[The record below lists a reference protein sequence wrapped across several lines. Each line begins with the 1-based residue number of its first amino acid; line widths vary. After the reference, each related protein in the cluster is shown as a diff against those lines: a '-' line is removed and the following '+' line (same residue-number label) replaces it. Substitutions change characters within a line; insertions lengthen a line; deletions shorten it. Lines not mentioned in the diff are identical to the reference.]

1 MNHYSS
7 SIFAIIVALI
17 LPVGAMA
24 GQCDAHFTFDGDLQD
39 TGGNG
44 YHGQMIGKDGASAT
58 PRFVEGKQGRA
69 LELVG
74 DSAMRSFL
82 DLHFDTCPQVTVTAW
97 IQVTGTERKGIQYLF
112 STGSGIG
119 PGIRVSGTNL
129 MLRGSANGIIQRDA
143 IRANAGWMF
152 VAGAYD
158 YKNGIYTLYSR
169 NRIVDKEMGESRKA
183 PEEAIWVGAFNDGLA
198 GPAAGILIDDLR
210 IYGQVLS
217 ADELRA
223 AQIKAAAAPGTETQ
237 VATTTPTSDALP
249 TCSTQSDCSP
259 GNYCAWDNTC
269 HPESHAPKQ
278 MFEVMQAPPVEG
290 FILDENARL
299 TDEEGS
305 SESDSPPADAP
316 VAAIVAPHPAGAPR
330 ESALAGFGGDIQ
342 RRIDLGDSFLSK
354 IKWDQPGDRPCH
366 IVIGGDDESFGRA
379 EFACGTGSI
388 GQISPPPPLNYA
400 DADFEREV
408 RLRNGVIVRITVCN
422 NQRNHRLKGIR
433 IWGQTINPDGT
444 TIYQS
449 ETDSEEFPNCGGW
462 SSSVLCPTDHV
473 ATGLVVEANDL
484 GGDNRAE
491 IVGLRLICRR
501 ISVEG

>member
-1 MNHYSS
+1 MKNYSNQV
-7 SIFAIIVALI
+7 FVAIAALFFSVA
-17 LPVGAMA
+17 AFA
-24 GQCDAHFTFDGDLQD
+24 GQCDAYFTFDGDLQD

-44 YHGQMIGKDGASAT
+44 YHGQMIGKDGALAM
-58 PRFVEGKQGRA
+58 PGFVEGKQGKA

-74 DSAMRSFL
+74 DSAMRAFV

-97 IQVTGTERKGIQYLF
+97 IQVIDTERKGIQYLV
-112 STGSGIG
+112 STGSGSG
-119 PGIRVSGTNL
+119 PGVRISSAILILNGT
-129 MLRGSANGIIQRDA
+129 ANGIIQRDV
-143 IRANAGWMF
+143 IRSNAGWMF
-152 VAGAYD
+152 VAGVYD
-158 YKNGIYTLYSR
+158 YANGTYTLYSR
-169 NRIVDKEMGESRKA
+169 NRGIDKELGENVKA

-198 GPAAGILIDDLR
+198 GPAAGILIDELR
-210 IYGQVLS
+210 IYGQALS

-223 AQIKAAAAPGTETQ
+223 AQVIAAAAPGTETQ
-237 VATTTPTSDALP
+237 AASTTPTSDALP
-249 TCSTQSDCSP
+249 TCSAQSDCSP

-290 FILDENARL
+290 FILDENARS

-316 VAAIVAPHPAGAPR
+316 VAAIAAPHPVGAPR

-366 IVIGGDDESFGRA
+366 IVIGGDDESFDRA
-379 EFACGTGSI
+379 EFGCGTGSI

-444 TIYQS
+444 TIYQN

-462 SSSVLCPTDHV
+462 SSSVLCPTDHL

-484 GGDNRAE
+484 GGDDKAE